1 MKTLGRDGMRL
12 AAPKP
17 AKQGI
22 TSPDGAP
29 TPWDPMSRMAEQGV
43 GQSETLEVLPDSVA
57 PPNWTLEARPIA
69 SPAGHPRG
77 GRQDVRLAGRKILY
91 NHFTLV
97 CGARGGVE
105 GVGSLRWSKS
115 STVAGQSWRR
125 RAPARLSW

>member
-1 MKTLGRDGMRL
+1 MRL
-12 AAPKP
+12 AAPKL
-17 AKQGI
+17 AQHGI

-29 TPWDPMSRMAEQGV
+29 TAWDPMSRKAEPGM
-43 GQSETLEVLPDSVA
+43 GQSETRKVLPGSLA

-69 SPAGHPRG
+69 PPASHPQG

-105 GVGSLRWSKS
+105 GVGSLRRSKS
-115 STVAGQSWRR
+115 TT
-125 RAPARLSW
+125 